1 MKKKVCRWIA
11 AMLVLC
17 LGAAPVSAGAVS
29 GKKTAALEYQN
40 IGITVDGTKLAP
52 ADVSGNSTEPFL
64 MDGVVYLPLR
74 AVAEALGCKVAW
86 DGASGTVNITSG
98 GAAAV
103 KEGAAAVG
111 RTGTEMATLCYS
123 NIQIKVNGRKI
134 TPMDE
139 KETAVEPF
147 SVNGTTYMPA
157 HTVAEA
163 LGCTAKWND
172 AEKTVE
178 IVSGQIA
185 PAGKTLKAG
194 AGMAAMVFPQEY
206 FENRAQDGSVTY
218 EDGFCGA
225 VHTFQGAKGEITD
238 DLYTRVLLLEDEI
251 RVAIVALEVAQAP
264 DDQVQYTKEIVA
276 EVCGVDP
283 DNVWVHTTHQFGFMH
298 RPSDTEK
305 AKTYDEL
312 MKAAAR
318 QAAERAM
325 ATFQSAVL
333 GVGTGECHVSAN
345 KNITAPDEIGGG
357 PYYGPGSTLDTDPT
371 MTVLRFEGLDG
382 TPIGFFLSY
391 GTKPSALCTTGKTVG
406 NRRVNTE
413 VTGHA
418 SKLVEEEYGAPCLFC
433 MPAAGDQYPRET
445 AQYYGLDENGEW
457 KVIDIGFDEGIK
469 IVDRLGNEMGQDAI
483 SIAKTIQ
490 CGETDA
496 DIQIAATYYMYENKA
511 GDGEIKVTVDAL
523 TVGDVAFVGFKQE
536 MDCLTGQQIQAGS
549 PYGTT
554 LLVSFLNGDGKYFGH
569 REAYDFN
576 NGIGTWETK
585 RSAFAVGAAEKFVEV
600 ADGLLDSLHSGT
612 YVAGEKESGSG
623 DKMAFFSTVEFG
635 GNSWYVLD
643 KVDGKSLLLSEKVLE
658 MRPYNDVD
666 EAMTWETCSL
676 RAYLNG
682 EFYNSFP
689 AEERA
694 KIAEV
699 TNQNRANAKYAI
711 SGGNDTVDK
720 VFLLSLEEA
729 ELYLGGFGDITLGRT
744 KDTNEA
750 VWWHLRSPGEAVNVA
765 ASVTAGGMIDYHGVG
780 DFIEVPVGGVR
791 PAMWVELD

>member
-1 MKKKVCRWIA
+1 MKKKVYRWIA
-11 AMLVLC
+11 AALVLC
-17 LGAAPVSAGAVS
+17 LGIAPVCAGAA
-29 GKKTAALEYQN
+29 GGKTAVLEYQS
-40 IGITVDGTKLAP
+40 IGITVDGTKIAP
-52 ADVSGNSTEPFL
+52 VDVSGKAAEPFL
-64 MDGVVYLPLR
+64 MEGTVYLPLR
-74 AVAEALGCKVAW
+74 AVAQALGCTVTW
-86 DGASGTVNITSG
+86 DGAAGAVDITSG
-98 GAAAV
+98 GAAV
-103 KEGAAAVG
+103 LESTAAAG
-111 RTGTEMATLCYS
+111 KSGTETATLCNR
-123 NIQIKVNGRKI
+123 NIQIKVDGRKI

-139 KETAVEPF
+139 NGTVVEPF
-147 SVNGTTYMPA
+147 SVNGTTYLPLGA
-157 HTVAEA
+157 VESV
-163 LGCTAKWND
+163 LGCSVNWNEAGKTA
-172 AEKTVE
+172 E
-178 IVSGQIA
+178 ITSGA
-185 PAGKTLKAG
+185 PAQASKTLKAG
-194 AGMAAMVFPQEY
+194 AGMAAMVFPQAY
-206 FENRAQDGSVTY
+206 FENVAEDGTVTY

-225 VHTFQGAKGEITD
+225 VHTFEGAKGEITD
-238 DLYTRVLLLEDEI
+238 DLYTRVLLLEDEL

-264 DDQVQYTKEIVA
+264 DDQVQYTKEIVG
-276 EVCGVDP
+276 EICGVDP

-305 AKTYDEL
+305 AKIYDEL
-312 MKAAAR
+312 MKAAAKEAAQ
-318 QAAERAM
+318 QAM
-325 ATFQSAVL
+325 DSFQDAVL
-333 GVGTGECHVSAN
+333 GIGTGECHVSAN
-345 KNITAPDEIGGG
+345 KNITAPEEIGGG

-371 MTVLRFEGLDG
+371 MTVLRFEALDG

-406 NRRVNTE
+406 NRQVNTE

-418 SKLVEEEYGAPCLFC
+418 SKLMEEEYGAPCLFC

-483 SIAKTIQ
+483 SIAKTIR
-490 CGETDA
+490 CSETDA

-511 GDGEIKVTVDAL
+511 GDGEIKVTVDAI
-523 TVGDVAFVGFKQE
+523 TMGDVAFVGFKQE

-554 LLVSFLNGDGKYFGH
+554 LLVSFLNGDGKYLGH
-569 REAYDFN
+569 KEAYDFN

-600 ADGLLDSLHSGT
+600 ADGLLDELYSGT
-612 YVAGEKESGSG
+612 YVAGDKQDETG

-658 MRPYNDVD
+658 MRPYHDVD

-682 EFYNSFP
+682 EFYNSFT
-689 AEERA
+689 AQEKA
-694 KIAEV
+694 KIVEV
-699 TNQNRANAKYAI
+699 TNANKANAKYAI

-729 ELYLGGFGDITLGRT
+729 ELYLGGFGDIMIGRT
-744 KDTNEA
+744 KDTDEV

-765 ASVTAGGMIDYHGVG
+765 ASVSAGGMIDYHGVG
-780 DFIEVPVGGVR
+780 DFIDVPVGGVR
-791 PAMWVELD
+791 PAMWVKLD